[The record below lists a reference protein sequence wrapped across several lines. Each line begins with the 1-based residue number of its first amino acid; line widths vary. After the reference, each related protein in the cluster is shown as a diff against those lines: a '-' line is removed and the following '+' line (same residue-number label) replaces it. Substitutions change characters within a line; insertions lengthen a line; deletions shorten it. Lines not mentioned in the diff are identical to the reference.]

1 MRQVQ
6 VKRCKARV
14 CTRWGSEWA
23 TSALP
28 LSFTLTSDPHPLLD
42 LGWDTEGVELRGA
55 VAAQAGLPLRL
66 KVREHQFAF
75 ALTDFKMQGRTLP
88 KLILCLADRRKAPW
102 ITLAAFYVF
111 ISRVRR
117 ADSLRLLQ
125 YNANALD
132 KVAKLRH
139 DDYLGC
145 WERGYDADGR
155 WSDARAVHEW
165 ACRKARRD
173 ALNEATRE
181 EKRAEGKK
189 KREAQVQARRE
200 AAKKAKHTATVANAG
215 AAASVQHKGS
225 GLPPSAPQRRPVPVA
240 PGKRQAVPTGGASL
254 APPSPPTACPQTC
267 V

>member
-55 VAAQAGLPLRL
+55 VAAKAGLPLRL
-66 KVREHQFAF
+66 KVREHQYCLAF
-75 ALTDFKMQGRTLP
+75 ALTDFKLQGRTLP

-125 YNANALD
+125 YNATALD

-145 WERGYDADGR
+145 WERGYDADGWCGATR
-155 WSDARAVHEW
+155 GPPTSGPA
-165 ACRKARRD
+165 ARRG
-173 ALNEATRE
+173 ATR
-181 EKRAEGKK
+181 
-189 KREAQVQARRE
+189 
-200 AAKKAKHTATVANAG
+200 
-215 AAASVQHKGS
+215 
-225 GLPPSAPQRRPVPVA
+225 
-240 PGKRQAVPTGGASL
+240 
-254 APPSPPTACPQTC
+254 
-267 V
+267 